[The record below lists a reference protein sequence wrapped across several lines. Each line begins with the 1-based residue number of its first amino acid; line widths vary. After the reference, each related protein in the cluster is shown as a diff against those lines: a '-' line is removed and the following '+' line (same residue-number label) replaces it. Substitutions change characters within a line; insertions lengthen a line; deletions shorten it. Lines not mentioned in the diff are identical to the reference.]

1 MNKKEYIQYIESQ
14 KAKAQ
19 EQLAEAK
26 TNVVESIQGMVAHF
40 GTLEDS
46 YIDDNVEVDVWELPV
61 SKKGRTFKT
70 DQCVIGGMF
79 YYHRNGSGLQIET
92 FDDMGD
98 VDGVMSV
105 EELNIDTQIMLLN
118 NLIEDYK

>member
-1 MNKKEYIQYIESQ
+1 MENKEYIQYIESQ

-26 TNVVESIQGMVAHF
+26 RNVVESLQGMVARF
-40 GTLEDS
+40 GDLTDS
-46 YIDDNVEVDVWELPV
+46 HIDDNVEIDVWELPV
-61 SKKGRTFKT
+61 SKKGRTFNT
-70 DQCVIGGMF
+70 DQCIIGGNF
-79 YYHRNGSGLQIET
+79 YYRRNDSGLQVET
-92 FDDMGD
+92 LDDMDD
-98 VDGVMSV
+98 VDGVVPV

>member
-1 MNKKEYIQYIESQ
+1 MNNKEYIQYFERQ

-26 TNVVESIQGMVAHF
+26 RNVVKSLQEMTVCF
-40 GTLEDS
+40 GDHTDA
-46 YIDDNVEVDVWELPV
+46 YINDDVELDVWELPV
-61 SKKGRTFKT
+61 SKKGRTFNT
-70 DQCVIGGMF
+70 DQCVIGGNF
-79 YYHRNGSGLQIET
+79 YYRRDDLVLRVET
-92 FDDMGD
+92 LDDLGN
-98 VDGVMSV
+98 VDGVVPV

>member
-1 MNKKEYIQYIESQ
+1 MEDKEYIQYIESQ

-40 GTLEDS
+40 GTLEES
-46 YIDDNVEVDVWELPV
+46 YIDDNVEVDIWELPV

-70 DQCVIGGMF
+70 DQCVIGGTF
-79 YYHRNGSGLQIET
+79 YYHRNGVGLQIET
-92 FDDMGD
+92 LDDMGD
-98 VDGVMSV
+98 VDGVVPV
-105 EELNIDTQIMLLN
+105 EDFDIDTQIMLLN
-118 NLIEDYK
+118 NLIEEYK